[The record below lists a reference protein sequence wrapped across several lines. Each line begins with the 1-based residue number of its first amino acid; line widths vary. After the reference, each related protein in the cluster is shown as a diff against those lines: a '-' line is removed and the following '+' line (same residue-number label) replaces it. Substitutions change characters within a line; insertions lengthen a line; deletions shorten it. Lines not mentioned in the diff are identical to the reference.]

1 MGLSIS
7 SGIIN
12 ATAAQQI
19 STGKSILSGVT
30 VVTDNTNIATVTV
43 YDNGSGVAS
52 GTVLAKLT
60 ATTTTG
66 ANSLAFV
73 TPIRADLGIV
83 VAVTGT
89 GTPQAIIYYGA

>member
-7 SGIIN
+7 SGLIN
-12 ATAAQQI
+12 ATPATQI

-30 VVTDNTNIATVTV
+30 VITDNTNPATITV
-43 YDNGSGVAS
+43 YDNGSGTAS
-52 GTVLAKLT
+52 GNVLAKLS
-60 ATTTTG
+60 ATVTTG

-83 VAVTGT
+83 VSVTGT
-89 GTPQAIIYYGA
+89 GSPQGIIYYGS

>member
-7 SGIIN
+7 SGLIN
-12 ATAAQQI
+12 ATSAQQI
-19 STGKSILSGVT
+19 CTGKSILSGVT
-30 VVTDNTNIATVTV
+30 VVTDNVNVATVIV
-43 YDNGSGVAS
+43 YDSNTGVAS
-52 GTVLAKLT
+52 GNVLAKLT

-89 GTPQAIIYYGA
+89 GSPQAIIYYGA